1 MAYQIVKRVA
11 PIAIGGL
18 LSFVVTPVFAHPGD
32 HHALSSFSTGF
43 AHPLFG
49 WDHVLAMLAIGLW
62 AAQQRRPLVWLL
74 PSLFPLVMA
83 VGALVGLS
91 GVALPLIETGIA
103 GSVAV
108 LGLLIAFAVRL
119 PTWASASLVALFA
132 MFHGYAHGLELP
144 QGSSFGFYGVGFIA
158 ATALLHLIGLATGLI
173 AQSRLIG
180 NAVRVLGAGMAV
192 TGVYLL
198 AGTV

>member
-1 MAYQIVKRVA
+1 MACQIVKRVA

-18 LSFVVTPVFAHPGD
+18 LCFAVAPAFAHPGD

-49 WDHVLAMLAIGLW
+49 WDHLLAMLAIGLW
-62 AAQQRRPLVWLL
+62 AAQQRRPLAWLL

-83 VGALVGLS
+83 VGALVGMS

-119 PTWASASLVALFA
+119 PTWASASVVALFA
-132 MFHGYAHGLELP
+132 MCHGYAHGVELP
-144 QGSSFGFYGVGFIA
+144 QGSSFGLYGVGFIV

-173 AQSRLIG
+173 AQSRSIG
-180 NAVRVLGAGMAV
+180 NALRVLGAAMAV
-192 TGVYLL
+192 AGVYLL
-198 AGTV
+198 TGTV